1 MKLAFCPALLL
12 LVAATPLAAQRD
24 QGSPSARNGAFG
36 AIQIATD
43 DEDRFKREWAV
54 TTPGARLTQ
63 STRTV
68 ANKPLFV
75 HLIFYGCTANAAGD
89 CDVTGDIAF
98 YGPDGKLENE
108 QKGMA
113 IWRRKAPD
121 SPKNLYLGGPAVG
134 FGTDDMGSVA
144 GADLVVEAVFEDL
157 GVKSTLWRELDGLA
171 PERTIFATSA

>member
-75 HLIFYGCTANAAGD
+75 HVIFYGCTANAAGD

-134 FGTDDMGSVA
+134 FGTDDKGPFGAHRVIYKVTDNVA
-144 GADLVVEAVFEDL
+144 GITLVTEQTVTVSPA
-157 GVKSTLWRELDGLA
+157 K
-171 PERTIFATSA
+171 